1 MNIAV
6 DKGTQLPTHN
16 LTVRF
21 EIYCSLLCQLLTS
34 C

>member
-16 LTVRF
+16 LTRF
-21 EIYCSLLCQLLTS
+21 EICSLLCQLLTS